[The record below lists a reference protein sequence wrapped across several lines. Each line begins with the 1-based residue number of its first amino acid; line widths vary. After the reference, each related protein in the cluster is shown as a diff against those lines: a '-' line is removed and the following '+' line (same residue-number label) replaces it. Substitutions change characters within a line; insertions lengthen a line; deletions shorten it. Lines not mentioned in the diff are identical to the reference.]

1 MRILIAFVVLA
12 AIAGCKATADRPPS
26 QFTKKNK
33 VELVMFEHDVAF
45 KNGARDP
52 SKVERM
58 KLDAFLNEIQ
68 VGPGDTVILDGGL
81 SDQRYA
87 LGARLAYKHLSV
99 TQTGE
104 DGAPGRVRIQVE
116 RYVVTPPNCPDWSKP
131 MGEDSEN
138 TPMPGIG
145 CANTANL
152 GMMVV
157 NPRDLLRGTAPG
169 PSDGEAVSAAIRR
182 YRTGE
187 TTPLVQEDRVDYTL
201 SGQQ

>member
-1 MRILIAFVVLA
+1 MMRILIALVVLA

-26 QFTKKNK
+26 TFTKKNK
-33 VELVMFEHDVAF
+33 VELVMFEHDVVF

-52 SKVERM
+52 SQIERM
-58 KLDAFLNEIQ
+58 KLDAFLNDIQ
-68 VGPGDTVILDGGL
+68 VGPGDTVVLDGGL
-81 SDQRYA
+81 SEQRYA

-99 TQTGE
+99 HQTGE
-104 DGAPGRVRIQVE
+104 DGVPGRVKVHVE

-138 TPMPGIG
+138 TPMPGFG

-157 NPRDLLRGTAPG
+157 NPRDLLRGSTPG

-182 YRTGE
+182 YRTGKIKE
-187 TTPLVQEDRVDYTL
+187 LPDDDRV
-201 SGQQ
+201 SGFAGGK